1 MTWLLPSSLLRRG
14 TSSSSQEAGATLT
27 FSGLLP
33 SSHLNSQG
41 HFHRAQE
48 VWHHCCLC
56 TEYLQHGLFLARRP
70 YGLVKERELHGMAM
84 AVSKTSKAYSL
95 PM

>member
-56 TEYLQHGLFLARRP
+56 TEYLQHVLFLDRRP
-70 YGLVKERELHGMAM
+70 W
-84 AVSKTSKAYSL
+84 
-95 PM
+95 